1 MKEKIRVGFVGCGQ
15 FCKAFVPLF
24 QAHPAVEFVAVTDK
38 FPERCKQY
46 DEMFHVDKIFD
57 SFEQMIWMFRLDWD
71 VTMIFPYFR
80 MGYCLLL
87 EYQHLKNQLPLVCS
101 ELKEVTERC

>member
-1 MKEKIRVGFVGCGQ
+1 MVFMV
-15 FCKAFVPLF
+15 FKASD
-24 QAHPAVEFVAVTDK
+24 A
-38 FPERCKQY
+38 
-46 DEMFHVDKIFD
+46 D

>member
-57 SFEQMIWMFRLDWD
+57 SFEQMIASPEINTVAIFSQRNQHGWMA
-71 VTMIFPYFR
+71 I
-80 MGYCLLL
+80 
-87 EYQHLKNQLPLVCS
+87 QALKAGKNVFSAVPMA
-101 ELKEVTERC
+101 T